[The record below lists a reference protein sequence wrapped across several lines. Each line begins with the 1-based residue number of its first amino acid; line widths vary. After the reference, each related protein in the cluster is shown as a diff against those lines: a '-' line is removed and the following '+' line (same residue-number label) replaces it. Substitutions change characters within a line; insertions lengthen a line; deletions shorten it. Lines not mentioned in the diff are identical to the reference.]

1 MKPQIVN
8 AKMNR
13 ELLKS
18 KLVKVGLFFAVIA
31 SIALMTGSASPN
43 DSVYITDEGRTKRVR
58 TTETDM
64 FTILRAEDY
73 DIGENDRVSYTR
85 DENNDG
91 HITIYRAFEVNV
103 AADGMTHSFA
113 TVGGDVSDALEA
125 LDVELEESDIID
137 YEYADEL
144 FPDMKITVTRIDYEE
159 WQEEIEIPYD
169 VEYIDNPNHTIGYE
183 EILTYGEKG
192 VRTIYYRDTLVDGE
206 VTETVEIGDEV
217 TVEPVNTVI
226 ERGSATAH
234 PQSETF
240 NDGNVVLVNGV
251 PTNYTRVLSG
261 KSTAYTAK
269 PGMGTAS
276 GRPAMVGNVAV
287 NPNVIPY
294 GSELYIVSQ
303 DGSRVYG
310 YAIAADTGSALLN
323 GHALV
328 DLYMDTYEDCCNWG
342 AVYVDVYVLSEGN
355 G

>member
-18 KLVKVGLFFAVIA
+18 RIVKVGLFFAVAA
-31 SIALMTGSASPN
+31 SIVLMTGSVSLH
-43 DSVYITDEGRTKRVR
+43 DSVYITDEGQTKHVK
-58 TTETDM
+58 TNETDIYS
-64 FTILRAEDY
+64 ILRTEDY
-73 DIGENDRVSYTR
+73 ELGANDRVSYTR
-85 DENNDG
+85 DENNSG

-103 AADGMTHSFA
+103 NADGMTHSFA

-125 LDVELEESDIID
+125 LDLELKEEDIID
-137 YEYADEL
+137 YEYTDEL
-144 FPDMKITVTRIDYEE
+144 FPDMKITVTRIDHEE
-159 WQEEIEIPYD
+159 WQEEVEIPYET
-169 VEYIDNPNHTIGYE
+169 EYIDNPNHTIGYE
-183 EILTYGEKG
+183 EILTYGENG
-192 VRTIYYRDTLVDGE
+192 VRTIHYRDTLVDGE
-206 VTETVEIGDEV
+206 VTDTAELYDEV
-217 TVEPVNTVI
+217 TVEPVNMVI

-234 PQSETF
+234 PYSETF
-240 NDGNVVLVNGV
+240 SEGNVVLVNGV
-251 PTNYTRVLSG
+251 PTSYTRVLSG
-261 KSTAYTAK
+261 KSTAYTAY
-269 PGMGTAS
+269 PGAGTAS
-276 GRPAMVGNVAV
+276 GRPAKVGNVAV

-310 YAIAADTGSALLN
+310 YAIAADTGGALLN

-328 DLYMDTYEDCCNWG
+328 DLYMDTYEDCCSWG

>member
-1 MKPQIVN
+1 
-8 AKMNR
+8 
-13 ELLKS
+13 
-18 KLVKVGLFFAVIA
+18 
-31 SIALMTGSASPN
+31 MTGSVSPN
-43 DSVYITDEGRTKRVR
+43 DSVYITDEGETRRVR
-58 TTETDM
+58 TAETDV
-64 FTILRAEDY
+64 FSILRAEDY
-73 DIGENDRVSYTR
+73 DLGENDRVSYTR
-85 DENNDG
+85 DGNDAG

-125 LDVELEESDIID
+125 LDVELEEHDVID

-144 FPDMKITVTRIDYEE
+144 FPDMKITVTRIDHEE
-159 WQEEIEIPYD
+159 RQEEIEIPYE
-169 VEYIDNPNHTIGYE
+169 VEYVDNPNHTIGYE
-183 EILTYGEKG
+183 EVRTYGENG

-206 VTETVEIGDEV
+206 VTDTAEIGDEI
-217 TVEPVNTVI
+217 TTEPVNMVI

-234 PQSETF
+234 PQNETYSE
-240 NDGNVVLVNGV
+240 GNVVLVNGI
-251 PTNYTRVLSG
+251 PTSYTRVLSG
-261 KSTAYTAK
+261 RSTAYTAY
-269 PGMGTAS
+269 PGASTAS

-294 GSELYIVSQ
+294 GSELYIISQ
-303 DGSRVYG
+303 DGSLVYG
-310 YAIAADTGSALLN
+310 YAIAADTGGALLN